1 MSEYRGSGCKTDCS
15 GHRAGASYF
24 RKGGRSSTRSSTS
37 FNNGMRL
44 AQADAKKAGQRTR
57 ISVTKRSK

>member
-1 MSEYRGSGCKTDCS
+1 
-15 GHRAGASYF
+15 
-24 RKGGRSSTRSSTS
+24 
-37 FNNGMRL
+37 MRL